1 MASHT
6 ACWGDHTRPP
16 THKGTPATRRRYGCA
31 AKAQH
36 AKDAQEEGPQR
47 RPCAAGGWRNPLWA
61 SCVARIVRAT
71 PSGCR
76 TIRANRYSL
85 TIRTAPSTMQTYQ
98 NSIP

>member
-1 MASHT
+1 M
-6 ACWGDHTRPP
+6 
-16 THKGTPATRRRYGCA
+16 
-31 AKAQH
+31 AQH

-98 NSIP
+98 NSIPRMTQTALERTALAGVTRDSIYI